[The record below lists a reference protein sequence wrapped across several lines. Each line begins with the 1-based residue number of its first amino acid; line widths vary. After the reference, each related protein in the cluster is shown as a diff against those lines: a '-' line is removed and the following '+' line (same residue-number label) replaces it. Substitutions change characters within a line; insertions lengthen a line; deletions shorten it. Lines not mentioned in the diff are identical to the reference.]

1 MVKEQELI
9 WSQREL
15 SVRVA
20 VIVREFDFVP

>member
-20 VIVREFDFVP
+20 VIVRECDFVP